1 MDTAPGNAPAPRLVR
16 TDPGRRRARLA
27 VEHVLLFYGAVV
39 AYTIVDPPG
48 GPIPALVLLGVVAW
62 WWLRRQPGV
71 DRTDLTRPAALRVA
85 LPGILGLWVGVAV
98 VAVVGITV
106 LAPDRLF
113 ALPREAPLIWVAV
126 VVLYPLVSVYP
137 QELIFRAFL
146 FHRYGPLFGTGS
158 VLVGASA
165 NAFGF
170 AHVIFGSLWSVLL
183 TLLGGAL
190 FAWRYRRTRSL
201 LAASVEHA
209 LYGVLAFTVGLGD
222 LFYHGATAS

>member
-1 MDTAPGNAPAPRLVR
+1 M
-16 TDPGRRRARLA
+16 A
-27 VEHVLLFYGAVV
+27 VEHVLLFYGTVA

-48 GPIPALVLLGVVAW
+48 GPIPALVLLGALAW
-62 WWLRRQPGV
+62 WWLRRQPGF
-71 DRTDLTRPAALRVA
+71 DRAHLTRPAALRAA
-85 LPGILGLWVGVAV
+85 LPGILGLWAGVAAL
-98 VAVVGITV
+98 AVVGIAV

-113 ALPREAPLIWVAV
+113 ALPRQEPLIWVAV

-137 QELIFRAFL
+137 QELLFRAFL
-146 FHRYGPLFGTGS
+146 FHRYRPLFGAGS
-158 VLVGASA
+158 VAVSA
-165 NAFGF
+165 TAFGF

-222 LFYHGATAS
+222 LFYHGVAAG